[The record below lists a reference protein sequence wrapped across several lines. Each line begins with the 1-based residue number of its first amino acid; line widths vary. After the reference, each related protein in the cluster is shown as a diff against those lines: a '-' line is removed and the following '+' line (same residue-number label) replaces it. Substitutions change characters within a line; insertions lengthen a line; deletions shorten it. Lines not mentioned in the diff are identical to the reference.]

1 MDIRDFCYAERF
13 TDENYALFS
22 EEELAEIEV
31 LSAEETSG
39 IWYSYCDKK
48 ELTRSLFVIKIV
60 SHNLT

>member
-39 IWYSYCDKK
+39 IWYS
-48 ELTRSLFVIKIV
+48 
-60 SHNLT
+60 